1 MLEPLLGIN
10 LEPFYLS
17 IKLSFI
23 TTVMLFLILIIP
35 SYALARTNFKGK
47 SIVLALLSLPIVM
60 PPSVLGFY
68 LLIIFSPY
76 SALGAFLEG
85 AFNIRLVFSFSGLVV
100 ASCIYSLPFM
110 LQPLIAGFQS
120 LPKSL
125 FEASYSLGKSRLNT
139 LIHVALPSIKPSIL
153 SALVITFAHTMGEFG
168 VVLLIGGSVENQ
180 TKVASIAIFE
190 AVEMLDFK
198 TAHFY
203 SFILLAISFLVLF
216 TMYLTKNTKAI

>member
-1 MLEPLLGIN
+1 MPEQLLNIN

-17 IKLSFI
+17 IKLSLI
-23 TTVMLFLILIIP
+23 TTTVLFLSLIIP
-35 SYALARTNFKGK
+35 AYILARTNFKGK
-47 SIVLALLSLPIVM
+47 NILLAILSLPIVL

-68 LLIIFSPY
+68 LLIAFSPY
-76 SALGAFLEG
+76 SPLGEFLQNT
-85 AFNIRLVFSFSGLVV
+85 FNIRLVFSFLGLVV

-125 FEASYSLGKSRLNT
+125 FEASYSLGKSRLST
-139 LIHVALPSIKPSIL
+139 LFLVALPSIKPSIL
-153 SALVITFAHTMGEFG
+153 SALVVSFAHTMGEFG

-203 SFILLAISFLVLF
+203 SFMLLAISFVVLF
-216 TMYLTKNTKAI
+216 SMYISKK